1 MRLLRLL
8 NISPLFLLASLA
20 LADPQLISGRVVGV
34 ADGDTLTVL
43 TPEYEQVKVRLA
55 EIDAPEKAQSFGQV
69 SKKSLSDL
77 AYGKAVEIRVVT
89 TDRYGRTVGAV
100 TVDGQDINQLQVE
113 RGLAWAYRKYLH
125 RPELLDVEAA
135 ARAAHRGLWADA
147 DPIPPWEF
155 RHEKRKPPQ

>member
-1 MRLLRLL
+1 MRPFRSLILTA
-8 NISPLFLLASLA
+8 SCLLASLA
-20 LADPQLISGRVVGV
+20 FADPQLISGRVVGV

-43 TPEYEQVKVRLA
+43 TPAKEEVKVRLA
-55 EIDAPEKAQSFGQV
+55 EIDAPEKAQAFGQV

-77 AYGKAVEIRVVT
+77 AYGKTVEVRVVT
-89 TDRYGRTVGAV
+89 MDRYERTVGEV

-135 ARAAHRGLWADA
+135 ARAAHRGLWADV

-155 RHEKRKPPQ
+155 RHEKRKPTL